1 MPIATSAYEHAYSDR
16 RFWRKLRGHAA
27 GAGRQA
33 LEKALWLYFA
43 VQNPAT
49 PKWARR
55 VIYGALGCSCCRWTP
70 SPTWRRWWGTPTTSA
85 S

>member
-55 VIYGALGCSCCRWTP
+55 VI
-70 SPTWRRWWGTPTTSA
+70 
-85 S
+85 